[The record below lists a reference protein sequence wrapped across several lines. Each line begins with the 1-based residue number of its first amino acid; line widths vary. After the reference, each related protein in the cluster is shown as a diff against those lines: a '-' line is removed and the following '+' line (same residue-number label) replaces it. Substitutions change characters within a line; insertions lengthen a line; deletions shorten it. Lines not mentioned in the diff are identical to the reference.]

1 MARYTGP
8 KKKYLKKFGLLPES
22 PQEAKTKIRTRTRRK
37 RKLSEYGIRL
47 QEKQKL
53 KFIYGVLERQFRR
66 YFEKALKNP
75 QDTGKVLLS
84 LLECRL
90 DNVVYR
96 LGFAKTRRQARQL
109 VTHGHVLVD
118 EKKVDIASYNVK
130 KGQII
135 TLKQNSLAIPL
146 VQESLKE
153 VKPEQLASWLE
164 RKGPIGRVKKIP
176 EKDDLRVDID
186 ISLIVEYYSR

>member
-1 MARYTGP
+1 M
-8 KKKYLKKFGLLPES
+8 PES
-22 PQEAKTKIRTRTRRK
+22 PQEEKTKGRTKGKRRRK
-37 RKLSEYGIRL
+37 ISDYGIRL
-47 QEKQKL
+47 REKQKL

-75 QDTGKVLLS
+75 KDTGKVLLS

-90 DNVVYR
+90 DNVLYR

-118 EKKVDIASYNVK
+118 DKKVDIASYNVK

-135 TLKQNSLAIPL
+135 TLKQDSLTIPL
-146 VQESLKE
+146 VQESLKDN
-153 VKPEQLASWLE
+153 KPEQLAGWLE
-164 RKGPIGRVKKIP
+164 RKGPVGRIKRVP